1 MQISFP
7 GDYPEPSHGK
17 LIFVK
22 PNTPPSRMPNTN
34 FTMVIFIPKA
44 GRATENTTADEI
56 CCSLNKLFTLLCAGD
71 GGAAS
76 DWGEEGSPAHCLLPN
91 PARWNVE
98 TPHSENKQV
107 AKSCVHGPAQPVV
120 HTQLKNQMSR
130 CQGRSLSNCTPAP
143 VGPRTESHS
152 WRGRR

>member
-1 MQISFP
+1 
-7 GDYPEPSHGK
+7 
-17 LIFVK
+17 
-22 PNTPPSRMPNTN
+22 MPNTN

-56 CCSLNKLFTLLCAGD
+56 CCSQNKLFTLLCAGD

-152 WRGRR
+152 WRGRGDTNLVFKAQNFHHTLSRAKCLWESTTDS

>member
-7 GDYPEPSHGK
+7 GEYPEPNHGK

-22 PNTPPSRMPNTN
+22 TDPPLPHAKYEFHNGNLYTQSRQGN
-34 FTMVIFIPKA
+34 
-44 GRATENTTADEI
+44 REHH
-56 CCSLNKLFTLLCAGD
+56 CCSRFVVHRINCLHFSGLGIGEQPRT
-71 GGAAS
+71 
-76 DWGEEGSPAHCLLPN
+76 WGEEGSPAHCLLPN

-107 AKSCVHGPAQPVV
+107 AKSCVHGPAQPVL

-130 CQGRSLSNCTPAP
+130 CRGRSLSNCAPAP
-143 VGPRTESHS
+143 VRPRTESHS
-152 WRGRR
+152 W